1 LDIKVAIT
9 KSYSQSLIKLPKDIQ
24 KRASKALEKFME
36 NPDSAALNYEKIN
49 DCLDDK
55 VRTIRITQK
64 YRAIVLHPEEGNI
77 YLFVHVDNH
86 DEAIDW
92 AKNKRFDI
100 NQYTSALQVVDM
112 ELVNQAHV
120 EEVFENPVNQETSIS
135 DKYSEDELIEIGIP
149 RMMLPILKYVRNME
163 DLINSVKGY
172 VSNDIFEVLE
182 FCVSGFPVE
191 EIKDCFSQEPV
202 LKEDTLSTLLDKQ
215 INQSY
220 IKVFTDDEEIKK
232 VLDDPIDYWRIFIHP
247 VQRKYVIG
255 NDGNYNGSFQLK
267 GSAGTGK
274 TVVAMHRAKYLA
286 ENVYTSEGDQILY
299 TTFSKKLTKSVEYN
313 LKNMCDL
320 EILKRIEVVHL
331 HSLIAKYLKKYN
343 VTFNIIDDKTRKILI
358 GYAISKA
365 GCESEYSVN
374 DIVQEL
380 DVVFSF
386 YMITD
391 KETYLKVSRNGTYKK
406 LGRNQRGDVWRI
418 ISEYYELLHDMN
430 SKEWWL
436 VINDAVNMLI
446 SKKELPYKAI
456 IVDEA
461 QDFGM
466 AEYRFLRALVPEKEN
481 DLFIVGDIR
490 QQIYEN
496 RINFSRCNINILGN
510 RTRNMTLNYRNTF
523 EINQMADQIINGVQY
538 QDLDGTVLEDIRSH
552 AIIKGEKPIIQAF
565 DTPRQEIDFIADEIN
580 RIAGA
585 GIMLNEIAV
594 VARTNNQLKSAVQ
607 SLEEK
612 GISAITLDDVDTISN
627 RKIYYGTMHSIK
639 GFEFKVIFL
648 IGANSEMIPL
658 KSVVDGLENE
668 KEIAVKIRME
678 KSLLYVAVTRA
689 RDMLYVTGSQDVSGW
704 IGGEI

>member
-320 EILKRIEVVHL
+320 EILIT
-331 HSLIAKYLKKYN
+331 YN
-343 VTFNIIDDKTRKILI
+343 
-358 GYAISKA
+358 
-365 GCESEYSVN
+365 
-374 DIVQEL
+374 
-380 DVVFSF
+380 
-386 YMITD
+386 
-391 KETYLKVSRNGTYKK
+391 
-406 LGRNQRGDVWRI
+406 
-418 ISEYYELLHDMN
+418 
-430 SKEWWL
+430 
-436 VINDAVNMLI
+436 
-446 SKKELPYKAI
+446 
-456 IVDEA
+456 
-461 QDFGM
+461 
-466 AEYRFLRALVPEKEN
+466 
-481 DLFIVGDIR
+481 
-490 QQIYEN
+490 
-496 RINFSRCNINILGN
+496 
-510 RTRNMTLNYRNTF
+510 
-523 EINQMADQIINGVQY
+523 
-538 QDLDGTVLEDIRSH
+538 
-552 AIIKGEKPIIQAF
+552 
-565 DTPRQEIDFIADEIN
+565 
-580 RIAGA
+580 
-585 GIMLNEIAV
+585 
-594 VARTNNQLKSAVQ
+594 
-607 SLEEK
+607 
-612 GISAITLDDVDTISN
+612 
-627 RKIYYGTMHSIK
+627 
-639 GFEFKVIFL
+639 
-648 IGANSEMIPL
+648 
-658 KSVVDGLENE
+658 
-668 KEIAVKIRME
+668 
-678 KSLLYVAVTRA
+678 
-689 RDMLYVTGSQDVSGW
+689 
-704 IGGEI
+704 

>member
-1 LDIKVAIT
+1 MDIKVAIT
-9 KSYSQSLIKLPKDIQ
+9 KSYSQSLIKLPKEIQ
-24 KRASKALEKFME
+24 KRASEAVEKFME
-36 NPDSAALNYEKIN
+36 NPDLAALNYEKIN
-49 DCLDDK
+49 DCIDDK

-77 YLFVHVDNH
+77 YLFVHADNH
-86 DEAIDW
+86 DEAMDW
-92 AKNKRFDI
+92 AKKKRFDV
-100 NQYTSALQVVDM
+100 NQYTSALQVIDM
-112 ELVNQAHV
+112 ELVDQVPAEKIIEQSVPKV
-120 EEVFENPVNQETSIS
+120 ESIS

-149 RMMLPILKYVRNME
+149 RMMLPILKHVCDME

-172 VSNDIFEVLE
+172 VSDDIFEVLE

-202 LKEDTLSTLLDKQ
+202 SKEDTLSTVLDKQ

-220 IKVFTDDEEIKK
+220 IKVFTDDEEIRK

-255 NDGNYNGSFQLK
+255 KAGNYNGSFQLK

-286 ENVYTSEGDQILY
+286 ENVYNAEGDQILY

-320 EILKRIEVVHL
+320 DTLKRIEVIHL

-343 VTFNIIDDKTRKILI
+343 VTFNIIDDKTRQTLI
-358 GYAISKA
+358 GYAINKA
-365 GCESEYSVN
+365 GFENEYTVN
-374 DIVQEL
+374 DISQEL

-386 YMITD
+386 YMIAD
-391 KETYLKVSRNGTYKK
+391 KDAYLKVSRNGTYKK
-406 LGRNQRGDVWRI
+406 LGRNQRGDVWNI
-418 ISEYYELLHDMN
+418 ISEYYELLHDTN
-430 SKEWWL
+430 SKEWWM
-436 VINDAVNMLI
+436 VINDAVNMLT
-446 SKKELPYKAI
+446 SKKELPYQAI

-490 QQIYEN
+490 QQIYDN

-510 RTRNMTLNYRNTF
+510 RTRDMTLNYRNTF
-523 EINQMADQIINGVQY
+523 EISQMADQIINGVQY
-538 QDLDGTVLEDIRSH
+538 QDLDETILKDSRSH
-552 AIIKGEKPIIQAF
+552 AIIKGEKPAIHAF
-565 DTPRQEIDFIADEIN
+565 ATSKEENDFVAEEIN
-580 RIAGA
+580 RLVGS

-594 VARTNNQLKSAVQ
+594 VARTNNQLKMVVQ

-612 GISAITLDDVDTISN
+612 GISAIPLDDVDTISN

-658 KSVVDGLENE
+658 KSVVDGLEYE
-668 KEIAVKIRME
+668 KELAVKLRME

-689 RDMLYVTGSQDVSGW
+689 RDMLYVTGSPDVSGW
-704 IGGEI
+704 IG